1 MSALKGVLKNTCD
14 DARIEIHPAPE
25 NPVQKFCRKLKAFE
39 ADTRGS
45 VTILSGLAI
54 TMLLAF
60 ASLGAEYG
68 AGLLLQS
75 ENQRIANSAAFIAAT
90 YCGNNS
96 QCSTSTTLNTAT
108 AIAQNIGALNGIP
121 SADVTPTIVTSPS
134 GVSGAEALQVKVS
147 TTKLLM
153 ITPIEGAPNFLSLT
167 ALSYGQIGATAN
179 ASASACIVSLSA
191 ATGISLSGGVSL
203 SAPTCGVATNNT
215 LTVPCGTTL
224 TAQTISYDTTA
235 PTVGC
240 SNMTPAAAVKAAVTD
255 PLAGTSQVTT
265 AEGRLSTVTAMTN
278 PAAPT
283 VTVSA
288 ASGGTTWPSALTN
301 LGWSPTTTKT
311 DATTGCTATW
321 NSSSSAWTISG
332 CKAGTYNI
340 STAVVSGPGMNFMPG
355 GPSSSVYNFNV
366 AVNTNYTT
374 SSFGPGTYNFL
385 QAVTASGTT
394 AFGVESVPSGTT
406 TFGTGTYN
414 FASTLTTAGT
424 TVFGAGNF
432 NFAQGVTVAG
442 TTIFGAASAP
452 ASGATIA
459 TTTFAT
465 GTYTYNLAKGLTAGG
480 GATTAFNYGT
490 FNFGPTSASCTGGY
504 SYSICNTSTLLTFE
518 GPSTFTASS
527 GIYSGG
533 GTVLTLGSGSSSNSY
548 QIGKAGDG
556 NALNF
561 GGGPTVTFGDATC
574 AGCVFQLNG
583 NLVNAGGSCTII
595 SAAAEHDINGS
606 MNVQGGTVLGTGVY
620 TLAGYFGAGIN
631 AGGAVTCPVNG
642 VNTAVGVYGNGV
654 TITYGANAIAYT
666 SGGLSYGF
674 YVSAGFTDFTLLA
687 PTTGALA
694 DLAVAGPLT
703 GGTAAGVFF
712 GAGASNAIVSGA
724 MYSPTGA
731 FYMSGGASVGNGA
744 NGCLEIVANTVT
756 LTGGTAVA
764 SSCITAVTGT
774 SSSSS
779 SSITAGIVK

>member
-1 MSALKGVLKNTCD
+1 M
-14 DARIEIHPAPE
+14 
-25 NPVQKFCRKLKAFE
+25 QKFCRELKAFE
-39 ADTRGS
+39 ADTRGN

-75 ENQRIANSAAFIAAT
+75 ENQRIADSAAFIAAT

-96 QCSTSTTLNTAT
+96 ECSTTATLNTAT

-121 SADVTPTIVTSPS
+121 AADVTPTIVTSPS
-134 GVSGAEALQVKVS
+134 GISGAEALQVKVS

-167 ALSYGQIGATAN
+167 ALSYGQIGAAAN
-179 ASASACIVSLSA
+179 ASASACVVSLSA
-191 ATGISLSGGVSL
+191 TAGISLSGGVSL
-203 SAPTCGVATNNT
+203 SAPSCGVATNNT

-224 TAQTISYDTTA
+224 TAKTISYDTTA

-255 PLAGTSQVTT
+255 PLAGTSQVTA

-278 PAAPT
+278 PTAPT

-288 ASGGTTWPSALTN
+288 ASGGTAWPTALTN
-301 LGWSPTTTKT
+301 LGYYPTTTVT
-311 DATTGCTATW
+311 DATTGCSASW
-321 NSSSSAWTISG
+321 SSSSSVWTITG

-340 STAVVSGPGMNFMPG
+340 NTAIVNGPAMNFMPG
-355 GPSSSVYNFNV
+355 GSSSSVYNFNV

-394 AFGVESVPSGTT
+394 AFGTQSTSGGAT

-414 FASTLTTAGT
+414 FGSTLTTAGT

-442 TTIFGAASAP
+442 TTIFGAVTAP
-452 ASGATIA
+452 ASGATTA

-465 GTYTYNLAKGLTAGG
+465 GSYTYNFAKGLTAGG

-490 FNFGPTSASCTGGY
+490 FNFGPTSASCTNGY
-504 SYSICNTSTLLTFE
+504 AYSICNTSTLLTFE
-518 GPSTFTASS
+518 GPSTFKTSS

-574 AGCVFQLNG
+574 ASCVFQLNG
-583 NLVNAGGSCTII
+583 NLVNGGGSCTVI

-606 MNVQGGTVLGTGVY
+606 MNVQGRTVLGAGVY

-631 AGGAVTCPVNG
+631 AGGAVTCTIPNYNG
-642 VNTAVGVYGNGV
+642 STSSSSQAVGVYGYGV
-654 TITYGANAIAYT
+654 TITYGADAIAYT

-687 PTTGALA
+687 PTSSSAATENLV
-694 DLAVAGPLT
+694 VAGPLA

-724 MYSPTGA
+724 MSLRPAHSICLVAPVSATEPTDAWKSSPIQSRSPA
-731 FYMSGGASVGNGA
+731 
-744 NGCLEIVANTVT
+744 EPRWRP
-756 LTGGTAVA
+756 VA
-764 SSCITAVTGT
+764 SPRSRAPVLPPRRSFQE
-774 SSSSS
+774 SSNSRF
-779 SSITAGIVK
+779 GGRP